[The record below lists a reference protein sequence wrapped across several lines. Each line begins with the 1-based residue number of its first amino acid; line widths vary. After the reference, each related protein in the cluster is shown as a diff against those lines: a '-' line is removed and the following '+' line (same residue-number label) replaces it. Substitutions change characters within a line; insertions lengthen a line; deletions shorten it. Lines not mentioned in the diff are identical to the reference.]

1 MEATCIKLQ
10 IGKLRSKASC
20 HLRVINSNHI
30 EMTLVLRRSIN
41 NPEMIGIIFVLSP
54 LYPLYPFVLTSGI
67 LCLID
72 KWDSSKPQ

>member
-30 EMTLVLRRSIN
+30 EMTLVLRRSTN
-41 NPEMIGIIFVLSP
+41 NLEMIGIIFVLSS
-54 LYPLYPFVLTSGI
+54 LYPFVLTSGI

>member
-30 EMTLVLRRSIN
+30 EMTLVLRRSTN
-41 NPEMIGIIFVLSP
+41 NPEMIGIIFVLSS
-54 LYPLYPFVLTSGI
+54 LYPFVLTSGI